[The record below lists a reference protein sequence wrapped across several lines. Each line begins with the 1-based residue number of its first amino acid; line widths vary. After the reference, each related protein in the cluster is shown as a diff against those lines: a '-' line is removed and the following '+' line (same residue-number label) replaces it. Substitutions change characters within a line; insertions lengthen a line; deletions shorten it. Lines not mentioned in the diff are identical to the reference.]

1 MRVRQ
6 GMNAVTEP
14 NDQKE
19 PELPGMV
26 ETADDTERP
35 SITDVHGTV
44 ARFEMAYSPKVGERR
59 AFGPPLRHTVPS
71 YIFLV
76 AALAFAAVV
85 AIAYAGSSN
94 SPLFVWVVE
103 GDRHRQVGAQPL
115 AWFLSF
121 CAIGTVLRAHLRGV
135 IVSQDGVELRT
146 MLPMGL
152 PKVRKLM
159 WAQIDR
165 IVLDEQGVML
175 ELWNGEYERLPAVKD
190 HDGLTRT
197 LEATAAL
204 RKKTITRLSKI
215 AS

>member
-1 MRVRQ
+1 MGVPQ

-14 NDQKE
+14 NDPK
-19 PELPGMV
+19 ELPGMV

-71 YIFLV
+71 YVFL
-76 AALAFAAVV
+76 AGALAFAAVV
-85 AIAYAGSSN
+85 AVAYAGSSN
-94 SPLFVWVVE
+94 SSLFVWIVE
-103 GDRHRQVGAQPL
+103 GDRHRQIGAQPL
-115 AWFLSF
+115 AWFICF

-146 MLPMGL
+146 ILPMGL

-165 IVLDEQGVML
+165 IVLDDQGVML

-197 LEATAAL
+197 LESTAAL
-204 RKKTITRLSKI
+204 RKKTITRLAKVSK
-215 AS
+215 A